1 MIEINLLP
9 PQLRKKEPAFKLAI
23 PRETLYLV
31 GGTVLA
37 ILIFIH
43 IALIGVLTAR
53 SIRYT
58 NLNRIW
64 QNLVPDKEK
73 IDALN
78 KEQKKI
84 SERVNSIAKLTKKG
98 RISWAKKLNILS
110 DVMPQGVWLRR
121 IEFTGSELIIEG
133 SSVSL
138 KGEEVILVNKF
149 SSALKNDKD
158 FYFDFKD
165 MELDSIK
172 QRQIKNMEVA
182 DFILDTKL
190 KEK

>member
-9 PQLRKKEPAFKLAI
+9 PQLRKKEPVFKLAI

-31 GGTVLA
+31 GGAILA

-43 IALIGVLTAR
+43 IILIGALTVR
-53 SIRYT
+53 SIRYS

-64 QNLVPDKEK
+64 QGLLPDKEK

-84 SERVNSIAKLTKKG
+84 SERTNSIAKLTKKG
-98 RISWAKKLNILS
+98 RVSWAKKLNMIS
-110 DVMPQGVWLRR
+110 DVVPQGVWLRR
-121 IEFTGSELIIEG
+121 IEFTGTELIIEG

-138 KGEEVILVNKF
+138 KGEEVILVNRF
-149 SSALKNDKD
+149 SSALKNNKD
-158 FYFDFKD
+158 FYSDFKD

-182 DFILDTKL
+182 DFILVTKL